1 MKHSEY
7 VKIVQ
12 SLAQDSLK
20 KALMKAVLKKLP
32 FLATGPMG
40 IFLEKIVTKLAELA
54 VEEAEMRIFF
64 KYIDFRTDIQAKDF
78 EQAMIHNYNMQ
89 MVGSD
94 EDKKL
99 ATKRLEDALHKL
111 VNLRL

>member
-7 VKIVQ
+7 VKIVK

-32 FLATGPMG
+32 FLVSGSMG
-40 IFLEKIVTKLAELA
+40 IFTEKIIAKLAELA

-64 KYIDFRTDIQAKDF
+64 KYVDFRTDLQAKDF

-89 MVGSD
+89 LVGSD
-94 EDKKL
+94 EEKKL